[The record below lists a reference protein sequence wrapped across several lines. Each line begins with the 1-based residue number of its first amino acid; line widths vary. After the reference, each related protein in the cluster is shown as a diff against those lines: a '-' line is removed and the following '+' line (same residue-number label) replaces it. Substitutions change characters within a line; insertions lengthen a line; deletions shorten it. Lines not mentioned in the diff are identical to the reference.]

1 VLVIPEHDRR
11 VLALLQDT
19 IDCGERAWQ
28 KQATSIKITAIRLI
42 GNAAPF
48 YPAELTGGS
57 THSMALS
64 SRTKVVPLRDSS
76 IANSPA
82 DDMHAGVDGSARHLD
97 EPRRFPLVTTLP
109 RLPLMIP
116 DEILDYYGWVFC
128 QGGFLNLH
136 MTFEQ
141 FLAVVAAV
149 SPSGL
154 CPEYEDS
161 SSIKLGS

>member
-1 VLVIPEHDRR
+1 
-11 VLALLQDT
+11 
-19 IDCGERAWQ
+19 
-28 KQATSIKITAIRLI
+28 
-42 GNAAPF
+42 
-48 YPAELTGGS
+48 
-57 THSMALS
+57 MARS
-64 SRTKVVPLRDSS
+64 SRTKVVPLRDSTEVDS
-76 IANSPA
+76 EA
-82 DDMHAGVDGSARHLD
+82 DVHAGANGSVRQLD

-109 RLPLMIP
+109 RLPVMIP

-154 CPEYEDS
+154 CPEYDDS
-161 SSIKLGS
+161 STTKLG

>member
-1 VLVIPEHDRR
+1 
-11 VLALLQDT
+11 
-19 IDCGERAWQ
+19 
-28 KQATSIKITAIRLI
+28 
-42 GNAAPF
+42 
-48 YPAELTGGS
+48 
-57 THSMALS
+57 MARS
-64 SRTKVVPLRDSS
+64 SRSKVVSLSDSR
-76 IANSPA
+76 AV
-82 DDMHAGVDGSARHLD
+82 DDRTDVFTGASGSARRLD

-154 CPEYEDS
+154 CPEYDDS
-161 SSIKLGS
+161 SSIKVGS

>member
-1 VLVIPEHDRR
+1 MAR
-11 VLALLQDT
+11 
-19 IDCGERAWQ
+19 
-28 KQATSIKITAIRLI
+28 S
-42 GNAAPF
+42 
-48 YPAELTGGS
+48 S
-57 THSMALS
+57 T
-64 SRTKVVPLRDSS
+64 TKVVPLSRDSS
-76 IANSPA
+76 SVDDQA
-82 DDMHAGVDGSARHLD
+82 DELASQNGSARQLD

-154 CPEYEDS
+154 CPEYDDS
-161 SSIKLGS
+161 STIKLGS

>member
-1 VLVIPEHDRR
+1 
-11 VLALLQDT
+11 
-19 IDCGERAWQ
+19 
-28 KQATSIKITAIRLI
+28 
-42 GNAAPF
+42 
-48 YPAELTGGS
+48 
-57 THSMALS
+57 MARS
-64 SRTKVVPLRDSS
+64 SRPKVVPLRETNVLGGDSER
-76 IANSPA
+76 PA
-82 DDMHAGVDGSARHLD
+82 DAYADIRRVEA
-97 EPRRFPLVTTLP
+97 PRRFPLVSSLP

-128 QGGFLNLH
+128 QGGFLNLQ

-161 SSIKLGS
+161 GSMLAGE

>member
-1 VLVIPEHDRR
+1 
-11 VLALLQDT
+11 
-19 IDCGERAWQ
+19 
-28 KQATSIKITAIRLI
+28 
-42 GNAAPF
+42 
-48 YPAELTGGS
+48 
-57 THSMALS
+57 MARS
-64 SRTKVVPLRDSS
+64 SRTKVVPLRDST
-76 IANSPA
+76 NA
-82 DDMHAGVDGSARHLD
+82 DSQVDALESGNGSVRQLD

-154 CPEYEDS
+154 CPEYDDS
-161 SSIKLGS
+161 SRTKLGSQNLKD

>member
-1 VLVIPEHDRR
+1 
-11 VLALLQDT
+11 
-19 IDCGERAWQ
+19 
-28 KQATSIKITAIRLI
+28 
-42 GNAAPF
+42 
-48 YPAELTGGS
+48 
-57 THSMALS
+57 MARS
-64 SRTKVVPLRDSS
+64 SRTKVVPLRNSNPGDSQGDALP
-76 IANSPA
+76 AN
-82 DDMHAGVDGSARHLD
+82 GSARPLD

-109 RLPLMIP
+109 RLPVMIP

-154 CPEYEDS
+154 CPEYDDT
-161 SSIKLGS
+161 GSNN

>member
-1 VLVIPEHDRR
+1 
-11 VLALLQDT
+11 
-19 IDCGERAWQ
+19 
-28 KQATSIKITAIRLI
+28 
-42 GNAAPF
+42 
-48 YPAELTGGS
+48 
-57 THSMALS
+57 MARS
-64 SRTKVVPLRDSS
+64 SRPKVVPLRETNAVGDDSVR
-76 IANSPA
+76 A
-82 DDMHAGVDGSARHLD
+82 DDGAVDIRRPE
-97 EPRRFPLVTTLP
+97 EPRRFPMVSTLP

-128 QGGFLNLH
+128 QGGFLNLQ

-161 SSIKLGS
+161 GFLMASE

>member
-1 VLVIPEHDRR
+1 
-11 VLALLQDT
+11 
-19 IDCGERAWQ
+19 
-28 KQATSIKITAIRLI
+28 
-42 GNAAPF
+42 
-48 YPAELTGGS
+48 
-57 THSMALS
+57 MARS
-64 SRTKVVPLRDSS
+64 SRTKVVPLRDSTD
-76 IANSPA
+76 A
-82 DDMHAGVDGSARHLD
+82 DRIDATAPTNGSARHLN

-109 RLPLMIP
+109 RLPVMIP

-154 CPEYEDS
+154 CPEYDDS
-161 SSIKLGS
+161 STIKLSS

>member
-1 VLVIPEHDRR
+1 
-11 VLALLQDT
+11 
-19 IDCGERAWQ
+19 
-28 KQATSIKITAIRLI
+28 
-42 GNAAPF
+42 
-48 YPAELTGGS
+48 
-57 THSMALS
+57 MARS

-76 IANSPA
+76 TV
-82 DDMHAGVDGSARHLD
+82 DGQDHMHADANGSVRQLD

-149 SPSGL
+149 SPTGL
-154 CPEYEDS
+154 CPEYDDS
-161 SSIKLGS
+161 STTKLG